1 MASLSRYDKV
11 KAVGKY
17 AASLVYDVQRD
28 YVSGSGSNARGRAR
42 LSRLHRDLDGASPS
56 WMLIGDEL
64 FSNWPTELDEPAD
77 NSPEFER
84 QSNAIRAALGL
95 YAVHQRSKKQGVAQ
109 KFQSDPSLRMTFGRA
124 CRRIEPDTDS
134 AKGIRIWKSSA
145 MLKKSKT

>member
-84 QSNAIRAALGL
+84 RATQSELRWGYMQCISVRKNRESRKSFRAIQA
-95 YAVHQRSKKQGVAQ
+95 YV
-109 KFQSDPSLRMTFGRA
+109 
-124 CRRIEPDTDS
+124 
-134 AKGIRIWKSSA
+134 
-145 MLKKSKT
+145 

>member
-84 QSNAIRAALGL
+84 QSNAISVRWGYMQCISVRKNRESRKSFRAIQA
-95 YAVHQRSKKQGVAQ
+95 YV
-109 KFQSDPSLRMTFGRA
+109 
-124 CRRIEPDTDS
+124 
-134 AKGIRIWKSSA
+134 
-145 MLKKSKT
+145 

>member
-56 WMLIGDEL
+56 WTNCFRIG
-64 FSNWPTELDEPAD
+64 
-77 NSPEFER
+77 R
-84 QSNAIRAALGL
+84 
-95 YAVHQRSKKQGVAQ
+95 
-109 KFQSDPSLRMTFGRA
+109 PSLMSQW
-124 CRRIEPDTDS
+124 I
-134 AKGIRIWKSSA
+134 IHLNSSA
-145 MLKKSKT
+145 RATQSELRWGYMQCISVRKNRESRKSFRAIQAYV